1 MMMRVGD
8 CVENADSVVRGI
20 RRLSS
25 FVGGKVH
32 RFQDKWGVQ
41 YIVLKDEMPVASV
54 EMGNLGDRNLL
65 MVTLY

>member
-8 CVENADSVVRGI
+8 WVENADSVVRGI
-20 RRLSS
+20 HRLSS
-25 FVGGKVH
+25 FVGGTVH

-54 EMGNLGDRNLL
+54 EMGRLDDRNLL
-65 MVTLY
+65 TVTLY